1 MPYREAL
8 LRKRTGARHGYE
20 TVTPGIRNRLPV
32 CRVGRYMR
40 RRLTLLLALAAPFVL
55 AGCGKG
61 KY

>member
-1 MPYREAL
+1 
-8 LRKRTGARHGYE
+8 
-20 TVTPGIRNRLPV
+20 
-32 CRVGRYMR
+32 MR